1 MKHMLHTTYFD
12 ATYETRTSAWLK
24 IAADKIAADKRILV
38 L

>member
-1 MKHMLHTTYFD
+1 MKH
-12 ATYETRTSAWLK
+12 APSAWLKIVAYK

>member
-1 MKHMLHTTYFD
+1 MKRAH
-12 ATYETRTSAWLK
+12 SAWLRIAAYK

>member
-1 MKHMLHTTYFD
+1 MKR
-12 ATYETRTSAWLK
+12 APSAWLRIAAYK